1 MPDQGRPSARDPL
14 ARVVAALYA
23 AAPELDGTAIA
34 ECLWLASLMDMR
46 AEDADGGRR
55 DRPHGTAP
63 TDGQADDESG
73 PESGEAGNGLHERL
87 AGATMA
93 IRGDAVAPAHAPGLP
108 RTLEVTRALRPWKRR
123 WPKGR
128 RSVLDVD
135 ATVDS
140 YARSGELIP
149 VLAPAPERWFDLVLV
164 LDRSPAMGVW
174 REIVMDF
181 TAVLDRLGAFRT
193 LHLRELRFSGGGFEL
208 RDKQGRLTSPRQLRS
223 PDGRRLV
230 VVVSDC
236 AAPGWRGTA
245 VWRQLRDWAQMAPV
259 ALLNPLPT
267 KLWRRTGLDLPS
279 ARVTATAPGP
289 PNARLLFQP
298 PVLPDE
304 SDAGGE
310 GERHDRGWLPIPV
323 FSLSPH
329 SLNRWSCALMRT
341 APEGNAAVLVPRGG
355 RTEGRPRQRP
365 GAVATEGFL
374 HTASPPA
381 ARLAVLCS
389 TFDRLSTRLLHLIR
403 QELVPE
409 ATVSDIAELLTS
421 GLFALSP
428 GDDGVVEMSPPET
441 VQRRLQGELA
451 EHEVWRINRA
461 LSRHVASQDSWGG
474 RLPAVVP
481 NSDGRTEH
489 LAAAQPFGQLSG
501 RTLELLGLPTGDPA
515 VPDAGSE
522 PEERERP
529 IPPHPLPRVTSASV
543 DNRPYFFL
551 SYAHTPPQGAADG
564 DPDHWVHTLFKDL
577 CADVLALTAHPPGAP
592 VGFVDREMRSGEG
605 WPDRLSENIARCRV
619 FVPLYSPRYFS
630 SENCGREWFAFSE
643 RIREARNAGYGD
655 IPAIVPVLWTGMDLE
670 GLPESAR
677 HLQIAHSG
685 FGERYSSHG
694 IYGLIK
700 LRRLRDEYEEIV
712 FGLAQRIVQVAETTP
727 LPSGRPRPYEST
739 HSAFR
744 PPGENPSSVRLIV
757 AAPAR
762 HALAGGRD
770 ASPYGEGATDWNPYH
785 SESRRPLAAT
795 AEELIRSLGYRVTVS
810 DFDDLDQSSG
820 SPTTG
825 GEHDPR
831 SAGEATPTSGPT
843 ILLVDRWALL
853 ARDRRRRLKQ
863 FDSAAQRWVC
873 AIVPW
878 SRLDTQCR
886 GEQGER
892 LREDLEDTLPLL
904 LEQGRRGR
912 MWSAVNGVPTLKAFT
927 EILPVVMA
935 QATRQYLRYS
945 AAPRAVPPAAP
956 SGRGPRLSATGPD
969 RVPPDNGV

>member
-1 MPDQGRPSARDPL
+1 MPDRGSSSARGPL
-14 ARVVAALYA
+14 ARVVAALNA

-34 ECLWLASLMDMR
+34 ECLWLASLMDMP
-46 AEDADGGRR
+46 AEDAGGRTR
-55 DRPHGTAP
+55 SRSHGAAP
-63 TDGQADDESG
+63 ADGQAKDEPGSQS
-73 PESGEAGNGLHERL
+73 EEHGNDLHERL
-87 AGATMA
+87 AGAAITM
-93 IRGDAVAPAHAPGLP
+93 RGDAVTPAHAPGLP

-140 YARSGELIP
+140 YARSGELLP
-149 VLAPAPERWFDLVLV
+149 VLTPAPERWFDLVLV

-174 REIVMDF
+174 RETVMDF

-193 LHLRELRFSGGGFEL
+193 LHLRELRFRDGGFEL

-279 ARVTATAPGP
+279 TRVTATAPGP

-304 SDAGGE
+304 SDADGE
-310 GERHDRGWLPIPV
+310 GEGQDGNWLPIPV

-329 SLNRWSCALMRT
+329 SLSRWSCALMRT
-341 APEGNAAVLVPRGG
+341 APEGNSAVLVPRGG
-355 RTEGRPRQRP
+355 RTERRPRQRP
-365 GAVATEGFL
+365 GVVATEGFL

-421 GLFALSP
+421 GLFTLSP
-428 GDDGVVEMSPPET
+428 GDGDVVEMSPPET
-441 VQRRLQGELA
+441 VQRRLQSELA

-461 LSRHVASQDSWGG
+461 LSRHVASQDGWGG

-481 NSDGRTEH
+481 NSDGRAE
-489 LAAAQPFGQLSG
+489 LPAAAQPFAQLSG
-501 RTLELLGLPTGDPA
+501 RTLELLGLPTGDPTI
-515 VPDAGSE
+515 PDADSE

-529 IPPHPLPRVTSASV
+529 IPPQPLPRATSASV

-551 SYAHTPPQGAADG
+551 SYAHTPSPGPG
-564 DPDHWVHTLFKDL
+564 NSDPDHWVHTLFKDL
-577 CADVLALTAHPPGAP
+577 CADVLHLTAHPQGTP
-592 VGFVDREMRSGEG
+592 VGFLDREMRSGEG
-605 WPDRLSENIARCRV
+605 WPDRLSENLARCRV
-619 FVPLYSPRYFS
+619 FVPLYSRRYFS

-655 IPAIVPVLWTGMDLE
+655 IPAIVPVLWTGMDLG

-677 HLQIAHSG
+677 HLQIAHSD
-685 FGERYSSHG
+685 FGERYSSYG
-694 IYGLIK
+694 LYGLIK
-700 LRRLRDEYEEIV
+700 IKRLRDEYEEIV
-712 FGLAQRIVQVAETTP
+712 FGLAQRIVQVAENTP
-727 LPSGRPRPYEST
+727 LPSSRPRPYEST

-744 PPGENPSSVRLIV
+744 PPGENPTSVRLIV
-757 AAPAR
+757 AAPTR
-762 HALAGGRD
+762 HALPEGRD
-770 ASPYGEGATDWNPYH
+770 ASPYGEGATDWTPYH
-785 SESRRPLAAT
+785 SESRRPLALL
-795 AEELIRSLGYRVTVS
+795 AEELIRSLDYRVTVS
-810 DFDDLDQSSG
+810 DFDDLDLPSG

-825 GEHDPR
+825 SEHDLR

-853 ARDRRRRLKQ
+853 DRERRRRLKL
-863 FDSAAQRWVC
+863 FDSAAQPWVC

-878 SRLDTQCR
+878 NRLDTQCR

-892 LREDLEDTLPLL
+892 LREELEDTLPLL
-904 LEQGRRGR
+904 LEQGRRGKT
-912 MWSAVNGVPTLKAFT
+912 WSAVNGVPTLKAFA
-927 EILPVVMA
+927 EILPGVLA
-935 QATRQYLRYS
+935 QATRQYVRYS
-945 AAPRAVPPAAP
+945 SDAPAAP
-956 SGRGPRLSATGPD
+956 SGPLLRLSGPD
-969 RVPPDNGV
+969 PVPPDNDV